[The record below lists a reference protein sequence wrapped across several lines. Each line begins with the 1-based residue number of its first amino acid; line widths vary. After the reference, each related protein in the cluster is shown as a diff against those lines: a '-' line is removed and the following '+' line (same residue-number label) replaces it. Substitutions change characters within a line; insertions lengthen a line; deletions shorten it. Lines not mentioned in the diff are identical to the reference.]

1 MSDVIR
7 YALAARRARAL
18 AVLNTLD
25 SASKPAK
32 LLLYGGSPPQDFAPV
47 SGALVE
53 IALSKPSGTI
63 SDAAELVLAGATEG
77 MVSAAGRAAWARLVT
92 GDGQPVADMDVGL
105 PGAGAAVELPIIDLQ
120 PGALVRLSGAKLLE
134 P

>member
-7 YALAARRARAL
+7 YALAVRRARAL

-25 SASKPAK
+25 GASKPAK
-32 LLLYGGSPPQDFAPV
+32 LLLYGGAPPPDFGPAA
-47 SGALVE
+47 SALVE
-53 IALSKPSGTI
+53 IVLSKPSGTI
-63 SDAAELVLAGATEG
+63 SDTAELILTGATEG

-105 PGAGAAVELPIIDLQ
+105 PGAGAAVELPIVDLQ

>member
-7 YALAARRARAL
+7 YAPVARHARAL

-32 LLLYGGSPPQDFAPV
+32 LLLYGGTPPPDFAPV
-47 SGALVE
+47 AGALVE
-53 IALSKPSGTI
+53 IVLSKPSGTI
-63 SDAAELVLAGATEG
+63 NDASELVLAGATEG
-77 MVSAAGRAAWARLVT
+77 MVAAAGRVSWARLVS

-105 PGAGAAVELPIIDLQ
+105 PGSGAAVELPIVDLQ